1 MFTVFVNKFKGKY
14 GTIPYFLKAKERSED
29 MAKRVVK
36 AVAVMAA
43 VGVMITALMP
53 IVSASKAEET
63 VEKGK
68 AEVKNVTAAEN
79 TDTLYTEYKE
89 EYADALHPEKE
100 IKLYTG
106 KTTLAEDGK
115 GISAEIEVSESGLY
129 ALEVTYKVKS
139 SQSSQPAITV
149 AINGEMPFYEAWQ
162 IALPQLFKDVTPVK
176 EGDVE
181 IPESEIVEEY
191 QTRYLYDTLGY
202 YGGLL
207 EFYLKE
213 GKNKVELSMA
223 LGSIELK
230 EATLKQYQSPPEYR
244 EAKANFI
251 YEKYKGEHNKIQ
263 AEVPYRKSDSTI
275 FAVNDRSS
283 AWVEPTSAYER
294 YLNAIGGT
302 NWQTLG
308 QFVEWEFVVPEDGL
322 YTINLKYRKDTKSG
336 LDSNRRIYIDGKIPY
351 KELEAYKFKYTSTF
365 KVETLKTPEGEEM
378 LFQLEKGVHKIKMEV
393 AIGEYSSILPRIYSA
408 TQRLQNCYRQF
419 IMVMGTAPDSLR
431 DYQLDTLIPD
441 VLKEMA
447 EQRIVLQQTLKELEA
462 LTGESSS
469 GTKLM
474 MALINQIEHFEEDS
488 YYISGELQSF
498 KSNIASVITWV
509 LDVKVQPLKLDYIT
523 VSAPEKEAP
532 KAEQGMWHSLKHS
545 LTSFLYTFSGDYE
558 YANLDSN
565 EKDTLTV
572 WDPSGATEFGIW
584 RQLVNYDFQK
594 EHPDIKINFKNV
606 STGFQQAF
614 LAGML
619 PDVYVGMD
627 VQSLMEFAFRKVI
640 ITDVTSVAEKAGDN
654 LEEELKNYNKWL
666 YYPAQWEGKLYGFP
680 MTTSVP
686 AVFYRTDIMK
696 EMGLRVPETWDDV
709 VYISTMMQKKN
720 LEVGI
725 PLGIGTWKNMIYQ
738 AGGRTVNEDRKEVF
752 LMNDVAIDTFTTYSS
767 FYTEYSSPVAFSA
780 FDRFRTGEMP
790 VVFSDIS
797 FINQLDVLAPEISG
811 KWDFTHY
818 PGTEREDGT
827 IDYSFGGASTTYMVI
842 TNRRPEM
849 AEKAWEFIKWRGSTE
864 TLVNI
869 NRRLEM
875 SIGRSVRAIS
885 ANSEAQDLIPWS
897 NKAQEL
903 YDFCNEVR
911 ISEPEVPG
919 DYFVQRAYTNAWTAV
934 YYQDAVPGDA
944 LKLYIPTANAEITR
958 RREYF
963 GMDD

>member
-1 MFTVFVNKFKGKY
+1 V
-14 GTIPYFLKAKERSED
+14 
-29 MAKRVVK
+29 
-36 AVAVMAA
+36 
-43 VGVMITALMP
+43 
-53 IVSASKAEET
+53 
-63 VEKGK
+63 
-68 AEVKNVTAAEN
+68 
-79 TDTLYTEYKE
+79 
-89 EYADALHPEKE
+89 
-100 IKLYTG
+100 
-106 KTTLAEDGK
+106 
-115 GISAEIEVSESGLY
+115 
-129 ALEVTYKVKS
+129 
-139 SQSSQPAITV
+139 
-149 AINGEMPFYEAWQ
+149 
-162 IALPQLFKDVTPVK
+162 
-176 EGDVE
+176 
-181 IPESEIVEEY
+181 
-191 QTRYLYDTLGY
+191 
-202 YGGLL
+202 
-207 EFYLKE
+207 
-213 GKNKVELSMA
+213 
-223 LGSIELK
+223 
-230 EATLKQYQSPPEYR
+230 
-244 EAKANFI
+244 
-251 YEKYKGEHNKIQ
+251 Q
-263 AEVPYRKSDSTI
+263 AEVVYRKSDSTI

-302 NWQTLG
+302 NWQALG
-308 QFVEWEFVVPEDGL
+308 QYVEWEFTVPQDGL
-322 YTINLKYRKDTKSG
+322 YTINLKYRKDTKPG

-351 KELEAYKFKYTSTF
+351 SELESYKFKYTSTF
-365 KVETLKTPEGEEM
+365 AVETLSTEKGEEM
-378 LFQLEKGVHKIKMEV
+378 LFKLEKGKHTIKMEV

-408 TQRLQNCYRQF
+408 TQNLQNCYRQF

-441 VLKEMA
+441 VLKEMS
-447 EQRIVLQQTLKELEA
+447 EQKKVLVKALSDLEK

-474 MALINQIEHFEEDS
+474 MALINQIEYFEEDS
-488 YYISGELQSF
+488 YYISGELQAF

-509 LDVKVQPLKLDYIT
+509 LDVRVQPLKLDYIT
-523 VSAPEKEAP
+523 VSAPKKAAP
-532 KAEQGMWHSLKHS
+532 KAEQGVMHSVKHS

-558 YANLDSN
+558 YANLDS
-565 EKDTLTV
+565 KDPDTLTV
-572 WDPSGATEFGIW
+572 WDPSGATEFSIW
-584 RQLVNYDFQK
+584 RQLVNYDFCEK
-594 EHPDIKINFKNV
+594 NPGIKVNFKNV

-627 VQSLMEFAFRKVI
+627 VQSLMEFAFRRVI
-640 ITDVTSVAEKAGDN
+640 ISDVTSVAKAAGDDLN
-654 LEEELKNYNKWL
+654 EELKNYNKWL

-696 EMGLRVPETWDDV
+696 EMGLEIPETWDDLI
-709 VYISTMMQKKN
+709 YISTMMQKKN
-720 LEVGI
+720 LEVGLT
-725 PLGIGTWKNMIYQ
+725 PGIGTWKNMIYQ
-738 AGGRTVNEDRKEVF
+738 AGGRTVDEDRKEVY
-752 LMNDVAIDTFTTYSS
+752 LMNDVAIDTFTTYTS
-767 FYTEYSSPVAFSA
+767 FFTEYSSPVAFSA

-790 VVFSDIS
+790 VVFGDIS

-818 PGTEREDGT
+818 PGTRKADGT
-827 IDYSFGGASTTYMVI
+827 IDYTFGGASTTYMVI

-849 AEKAWEFIKWRGSTE
+849 AEKAWQFIKWRGSTE
-864 TLVNI
+864 TLVAI

-885 ANSEAQDLIPWS
+885 PNSEAQDMIPWS
-897 NKAQEL
+897 NKAQKL

-934 YYQDAVPGDA
+934 YYQDAVPGDS